1 MHATQGT
8 VRSADGTRIAF
19 DRLGSG
25 PTLVM
30 IDPAGGYS
38 GFDNIRGLGSRL
50 AAEFTVYTY
59 DRRGRGRS
67 GDTQPYAVEREVEDL
82 AAVIAQAGGP
92 AFVYGFSSGGLLV
105 LHAAARGLPIAKM
118 ALFEPPVR
126 GEGEPPDSGFTA
138 EIEDL
143 VRSGRRGA
151 AVHRFLSAIGVPSG
165 MIAEIDP
172 ALEAVAHT
180 LVYDC
185 KISDATAFE
194 LFKAVQVPTL
204 VLDSQGS
211 SDDLAGGSTAIVQA
225 LPNATRRS
233 LAGEWHG
240 VADEALAPVLTQFF
254 RS

>member
-19 DRLGSG
+19 DRTGTG
-25 PTLVM
+25 PPLVM
-30 IDPAGGYS
+30 IDPAGGYA
-38 GFDNIRGLGSRL
+38 GFDNIRSLGSLL

-82 AAVIAQAGGP
+82 AAVIAQAGRP

-105 LHAAARGLPIAKM
+105 LHGAAGGLPIAKM

-126 GEGEPPDSGFTA
+126 GEGELPEPGFTA
-138 EIEDL
+138 EIEEL
-143 VRSGRRGA
+143 VTSGRRAA
-151 AVHRFLSAIGVPSG
+151 AVHRFLSAIGVPCG

-185 KISDATAFE
+185 KISDATTFE
-194 LFKAVQVPTL
+194 LLKAVQVPTL

-225 LPNATRRS
+225 LPKATRRS

-240 VADEALAPVLTQFF
+240 VADEALAPVLIEFF
-254 RS
+254 RR